1 MTAELLRSHVTDSSA
16 RLAAIE
22 ALPQR
27 DFLQTILQRGNHF
40 LKRFR
45 QRLAQSIS
53 TETTE
58 RSSHEI
64 KPTEQRKS
72 TRISAS
78 SPRDNPCLERDSTI
92 AALEAIADGGISYLL
107 PYAQFLYAEKIS
119 NPALEKEPDAPPEK
133 MLIHFACADVVVL
146 GSGLKRLEQE
156 IQKYELKFVKSADRR
171 FAATLKTHI
180 AAVTVTLTKENI

>member
-1 MTAELLRSHVTDSSA
+1 MKSSKPNNENQPTA
-16 RLAAIE
+16 
-22 ALPQR
+22 
-27 DFLQTILQRGNHF
+27 
-40 LKRFR
+40 
-45 QRLAQSIS
+45 
-53 TETTE
+53 
-58 RSSHEI
+58 
-64 KPTEQRKS
+64 
-72 TRISAS
+72 SAS

-92 AALEAIADGGISYLL
+92 AVLKVFADDGISYLL

-171 FAATLKTHI
+171 LAATLNTHI
-180 AAVTVTLTKENI
+180 AVVTVTLTKESV

>member
-1 MTAELLRSHVTDSSA
+1 MKSSQLNNENQPTA
-16 RLAAIE
+16 
-22 ALPQR
+22 
-27 DFLQTILQRGNHF
+27 
-40 LKRFR
+40 
-45 QRLAQSIS
+45 
-53 TETTE
+53 
-58 RSSHEI
+58 
-64 KPTEQRKS
+64 
-72 TRISAS
+72 SAS

-92 AALEAIADGGISYLL
+92 AVLKVFADDGISYLL

-171 FAATLKTHI
+171 LAATLNTHI
-180 AAVTVTLTKENI
+180 AVVTVTLTKESV